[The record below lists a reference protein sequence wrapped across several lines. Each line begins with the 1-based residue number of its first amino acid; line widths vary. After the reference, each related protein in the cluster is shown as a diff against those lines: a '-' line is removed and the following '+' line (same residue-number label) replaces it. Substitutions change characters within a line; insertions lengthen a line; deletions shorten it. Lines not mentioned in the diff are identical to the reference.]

1 MYKTLKILAKTPDFR
16 TINSSPW
23 KINSRWK
30 IENFEFPLGACLRR
44 CEPFCFREYKF
55 MTPKLCFTN
64 GMVFLFRRTA
74 CQPRKHPPKRFF
86 LGGAKTSQIS
96 SWFGRQASYSSS
108 GIVTKSH
115 KMKRLPRNDQ
125 SNWITFRGPKTHRWK
140 TEGSFKI
147 SFILKVELLALI
159 LKKNWSF
166 SREWDRKGMKGLYKY
181 TYPNSI
187 HQEDFA
193 EVFSVKKDRNHHPW

>member
-1 MYKTLKILAKTPDFR
+1 MVWCFCSGEPHVNHGNTP
-16 TINSSPW
+16 P
-23 KINSRWK
+23 
-30 IENFEFPLGACLRR
+30 
-44 CEPFCFREYKF
+44 
-55 MTPKLCFTN
+55 N
-64 GMVFLFRRTA
+64 G
-74 CQPRKHPPKRFF
+74 FF
-86 LGGAKTSQIS
+86 WGGAKTSQIS

-159 LKKNWSF
+159 LKKTDLFQGNGIERVWKGYINIHIPTAYT
-166 SREWDRKGMKGLYKY
+166 RKTLQKFLVWRKIEITIHGNIPTSLGFAKGCSHTNELPQRIFP
-181 TYPNSI
+181 PNFRFNAWWPGNC
-187 HQEDFA
+187 Q
-193 EVFSVKKDRNHHPW
+193 